1 MRKDDLISKQEI
13 FFGPSIHCILF
24 RIQLRASTCPVFSL
38 TNCVKF
44 VSSRLCTPKRKNT
57 ILDRYRAGRDI
68 LYGFVNVY
76 PPLLPWVKVKVD
88 DAEFALQD

>member
-24 RIQLRASTCPVFSL
+24 RIQLHASTCPVFSL

-57 ILDRYRAGRDI
+57 ILDRYREEIFFMAS
-68 LYGFVNVY
+68 
-76 PPLLPWVKVKVD
+76 
-88 DAEFALQD
+88 